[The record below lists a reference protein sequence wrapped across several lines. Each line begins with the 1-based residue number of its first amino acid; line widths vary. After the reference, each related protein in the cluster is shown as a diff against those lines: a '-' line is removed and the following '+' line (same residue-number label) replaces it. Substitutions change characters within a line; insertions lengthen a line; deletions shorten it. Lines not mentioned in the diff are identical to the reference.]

1 VGSIGSVGVSSFS
14 RFANS
19 EKLPVIGVLKSYSLV
34 SELLVYRHLKIY
46 HVLIGLAGFVIASHS
61 PIIF

>member
-1 VGSIGSVGVSSFS
+1 VSSFS